1 MKKLNSPLY
10 VILIVISAFCTTSCS
25 KDDSGGGGDGG
36 GVAVLLGDLFGFWQ
50 NGNDSFT
57 FNGLDNQLGG
67 TGTVG
72 GKTGTVTNGK
82 INKTIVT
89 FDLVF
94 DDNSGTKSYSGTID
108 ATKTKLKLTSGGTT
122 ATFTKQP

>member
-1 MKKLNSPLY
+1 MKKLKSPLY
-10 VILIVISAFCTTSCS
+10 VILIVISAFCTTSCG
-25 KDDSGGGGDGG
+25 KDDGGGGGG

-50 NGNDSFT
+50 SGNDSFT
-57 FNGLDNQLGG
+57 FNGLDDKLGG

-72 GKTGTVTNGK
+72 GKTGTVGNGK

-108 ATKTKLKLTSGGTT
+108 ATKTKLKLTSGSTT
-122 ATFTKQP
+122 TTFTKQP